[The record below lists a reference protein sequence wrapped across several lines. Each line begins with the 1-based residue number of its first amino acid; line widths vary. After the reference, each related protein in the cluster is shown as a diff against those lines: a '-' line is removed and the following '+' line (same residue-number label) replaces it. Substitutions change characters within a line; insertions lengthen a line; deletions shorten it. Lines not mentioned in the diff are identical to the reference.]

1 MTNKIFADGILKNHV
16 AFVTGGG
23 TGITG
28 GVARA
33 LAEAGANVALV
44 SRRMEH
50 LEPAAKAIN
59 DARSSARGSSPTVRE
74 GSQTQDDNIGEAFA
88 VAADVRNPEEV
99 EKAIAATIERFGKVD
114 IVVNGAAGNFLCAA
128 EELSANGFGTVVDI
142 DLKGSFNVC
151 RAAFGEL
158 KKNRGQILNISA
170 TLHYLGTPMQL
181 HVAAAKAGVDALTK
195 NLAVEWGRYGIRVNA
210 IAPGPIGD
218 TEGMKRLVPE
228 PIKEKLKQTI
238 PLGRFGLIE
247 DIEAAAIFLCSD
259 AASYINGAIIVVDG
273 GHWLAANGL
282 G

>member
-1 MTNKIFADGILKNHV
+1 MSSIFVNGVLKDHV

-33 LAEAGANVALV
+33 FAEAGASVSLV
-44 SRRMEH
+44 SRKLEH
-50 LEPAAKAIN
+50 LEPAAEAIN
-59 DARSSARGSSPTVRE
+59 QAGGKAL
-74 GSQTQDDNIGEAFA
+74 A

-99 EKAIAATIERFGKVD
+99 EKAVAATVERFGKID

-128 EELSANGFGTVVDI
+128 EELSPNGFGAVVDI
-142 DLKGSFNVC
+142 DLKGTFNVC
-151 RAAFGEL
+151 RAAFSEL

-170 TLHYLGTPMQL
+170 TLHYLGTPLQS
-181 HVAAAKAGVDALTK
+181 HVSAAKAGIDALTR

-228 PIKEKLKQTI
+228 PIKENLRQRI
-238 PLGRFGLIE
+238 PLGRFGKIA
-247 DIEAAAIFLCSD
+247 DIEKAAVFLCSE
-259 AASYINGAIIVVDG
+259 AASYINGTILVVDG
-273 GHWLAANGL
+273 GHWLAANRL
-282 G
+282 L

>member
-1 MTNKIFADGILKNHV
+1 MTNKVFADGILKGHV

-59 DARSSARGSSPTVRE
+59 EARARGSSPTVRE
-74 GSQTQDDNIGEAFA
+74 GSDTDNAGRGEAFA
-88 VAADVRNPEEV
+88 IAADVRNPEEV
-99 EKAIAATIERFGKVD
+99 EKAIAATVERFGKVD

-128 EELSANGFGTVVDI
+128 EELSPNGFGTVVDI

-151 RAAFGEL
+151 RAAFNEL
-158 KKNRGQILNISA
+158 KRNRGQILNISA

-181 HVAAAKAGVDALTK
+181 HVSAAKAGVDALTK
-195 NLAVEWGRYGIRVNA
+195 NLAVEWGPFGIRVNA
-210 IAPGPIGD
+210 IAPGPIAD

-228 PIKEKLKQTI
+228 PIKEKLKKRI
-238 PLGRFGLIE
+238 PLGRFGLIR
-247 DIEAAAIFLCSD
+247 DIEQAAVFLCSD
-259 AASYINGAIIVVDG
+259 AANFINGAILVVDG
-273 GHWLAANGL
+273 GQWMAANRL